1 MTVTSLLFFD
11 LWDEFMLWSILVGV
25 FTFGWL
31 YHHSVTYRSKD
42 GEELPNVDEIEVGV
56 FPKENDDLRLEVAW
70 TILPFILIV
79 YLTYISWAPIDSVWT
94 STEGGAHGYEC
105 EAGYY
110 SNNVMD
116 SENGF
121 VTSDCYHILE
131 VTGKQWAWTF
141 ECNPDVEVTDRTYEL
156 SNDICDTGTY
166 QVEGY
171 GMQPSVS
178 LKAGETYL
186 LVMESEDVTHSPW
199 FIELG
204 VKEDVL
210 NGQQTTM
217 WLPITSTGEGLILCT
232 EYCGDA
238 HSLMAGV
245 LITHD

>member
-1 MTVTSLLFFD
+1 
-11 LWDEFMLWSILVGV
+11 
-25 FTFGWL
+25 
-31 YHHSVTYRSKD
+31 
-42 GEELPNVDEIEVGV
+42 
-56 FPKENDDLRLEVAW
+56 
-70 TILPFILIV
+70 
-79 YLTYISWAPIDSVWT
+79 
-94 STEGGAHGYEC
+94 
-105 EAGYY
+105 
-110 SNNVMD
+110 MD

-121 VTSDCYHILE
+121 VTSDCYHIVE

-141 ECNPDVEVTDRTYEL
+141 ECNPDIEVTDRTYEL
-156 SNDICDTGTY
+156 STDICDTGTY

-171 GMQPSVS
+171 GMQPSIS

-186 LVMESEDVTHSPW
+186 LVMESEDVTHAPW

-210 NGQQTTM
+210 MNQKTNM